1 MPAEKALDFLAFFPV
16 TRFPF
21 LVKEQRRLQGSEEQG
36 VGSDQPSPHEPWGFH
51 KSPDPRSQIL
61 PEKE

>member
-1 MPAEKALDFLAFFPV
+1 MSVDLTDQLWEQ
-16 TRFPF
+16 
-21 LVKEQRRLQGSEEQG
+21 QRRLQGSEEQG

-51 KSPDPRSQIL
+51 KSPDPRSQFL